1 MINRTHRFH
10 GYGSLRYVYQHGQT
24 IRGPLCSL
32 KFVHNDRRT
41 DYRLAVVV
49 SKKVSKSAVV
59 RNRIRRQLYE
69 AVRRLEAKIAGPY
82 DMVLTVFH
90 EQVKELSGQEVDR
103 LVRAQLRQAGILSPA
118 KKEPRAIIEGSGKE

>member
-1 MINRTHRFH
+1 
-10 GYGSLRYVYQHGQT
+10 
-24 IRGPLCSL
+24 L
-32 KFVHNDRRT
+32 KFIQNDRRKE
-41 DYRLAVVV
+41 YRLAVVV

-69 AVRRLEAKIAGPY
+69 AVRRFEAKITAPY

-103 LVRAQLRQAGILSPA
+103 LVRAQLRQGGVLGANKP
-118 KKEPRAIIEGSGKE
+118 KPRAIIEGSGKE